1 MRRRVLVA
9 VVLSVLVEAL
19 VVGSRRGR
27 FLAVDTVVRC
37 RRGHLYTTMWVPGG
51 SLKALRLGW
60 WRYQRCPVGG
70 HWALVTPARV
80 SELSGK
86 QLGEAGAVHDLRIP

>member
-1 MRRRVLVA
+1 MRRKILVA
-9 VVLSVLVEAL
+9 VVLSVLLEAL

-51 SLKALRLGW
+51 SFKALRLGW
-60 WRYQRCPVGG
+60 WRYQRCPVGD
-70 HWALVTPARV
+70 HWALVTAVRV
-80 SELSGK
+80 SELTGE
-86 QLGEAGAVHDLRIP
+86 QLRAAATVHDLRIP

>member
-1 MRRRVLVA
+1 MRRKVLVA
-9 VVLSVLVEAL
+9 VVLSVLVEAV
-19 VVGSRRGR
+19 VVGNRRGR

-70 HWALVTPARV
+70 HWAMVTPARV
-80 SELSGK
+80 SELTDE
-86 QLGEAGAVHDLRIP
+86 QRRVAATVHDLRIP